1 MKIQT
6 KAGISGIGVEFAIGL
21 IMRSSLIKKYGEE
34 KKVPLKPALGMLAVS
49 VAAGISTMQMVET
62 YLRNKEEKRR
72 SSFGTSGS
80 EEL

>member
-6 KAGISGIGVEFAIGL
+6 KAGIAGIGVELAIGS